1 MRLEPDLIVRHR
13 LVSARS
19 GSAGGR
25 REDRSVRAA
34 NLVPWRGDRPAARA
48 CRRWRVRLRARRVRA
63 APGCA
68 GLERTSRAVGA
79 GPAHPPPARSKPP
92 LAGRAAYSPSAG
104 NRTKALPPGWR
115 AQMWAAAERLCPR
128 LRVCGRDSGRQGLA
142 AARAPSGWAP
152 HSGRR
157 PAPATLPPGLRV
169 RAAVRAALA
178 GTGLGRDGKRRRQGG
193 RSGRRSRRLR
203 SDGAGRWRPL
213 RVRCRRGCRRRPC
226 AIAGESRSEGRR
238 RPSRRVGALR
248 DLRLNRLRARQQH
261 GEQPGAIARAFA
273 VRRASGGSCRAAE
286 PGRRAVR
293 RSWRQQTSKWRAS
306 RSVSCKANA
315 VGAVWRRLTRRWP
328 AIPAVATAFVR

>member
-169 RAAVRAALA
+169 RAAVAGCSGRNRPGPGREAPTAGRAERAPVPTPPLRRCRALAALA
-178 GTGLGRDGKRRRQGG
+178 GALP
-193 RSGRRSRRLR
+193 
-203 SDGAGRWRPL
+203 AGVP
-213 RVRCRRGCRRRPC
+213 P
-226 AIAGESRSEGRR
+226 A
-238 RPSRRVGALR
+238 
-248 DLRLNRLRARQQH
+248 
-261 GEQPGAIARAFA
+261 A
-273 VRRASGGSCRAAE
+273 VRNCR
-286 PGRRAVR
+286 
-293 RSWRQQTSKWRAS
+293 
-306 RSVSCKANA
+306 
-315 VGAVWRRLTRRWP
+315 
-328 AIPAVATAFVR
+328 